1 MRRLL
6 LSASLSILG
15 SLLWAAPSPQLVVE
29 APPELAATAEEVRA
43 IGKGDFTSVLQIT
56 GVVGFTQPIR
66 VVLAPEGS
74 ELARNVPGWVSG
86 YALGSKRVIVL
97 FPARVHSYPDRNLAT
112 LVHHEVAHVLVAQ
125 AARGRPVPRWFNEG
139 VATVAAR
146 EWGLEDRAR
155 YAMGVLGAR
164 PHSTQD
170 LDASFEGNGAQ
181 VTRAYA
187 LSAAFVRFIQRRY
200 GSSAPAMVLDGLARD
215 LTFDDAFYRA
225 TGDSLRQAEQIFFE
239 KEAFWTTWVPFLTS
253 TGALWMA
260 ITILALIAIHRRRVR
275 SRQMLEAWEE
285 EDAAMSI
292 DSLRPT
298 SRNHSNDIVN

>member
-1 MRRLL
+1 MRRLVLSVL
-6 LSASLSILG
+6 LSVLG
-15 SLLWAAPSPQLVVE
+15 TSLWAAPSPQLVID
-29 APPELAATAEEVRA
+29 APPELAATAQEVRA
-43 IGKGDFTSVLQIT
+43 IGQGDFTSVLQIT
-56 GVVGFTQPIR
+56 GVLGFTEPIR

-74 ELARNVPGWVSG
+74 ELARNVPSWVSG
-86 YALGSKRVIVL
+86 YALGTQRVIVL
-97 FPARVHSYPDRNLAT
+97 FPARVHSYPDRNLPT

-164 PHSTQD
+164 PHSTHD
-170 LDASFEGNGAQ
+170 LDASFAGNGAQ

-187 LSAAFVRFIQRRY
+187 LSAALVRFIQRRY
-200 GSSAPAMVLDGLARD
+200 GSSTPAMVLDGLARD
-215 LTFDDAFYRA
+215 LSFDEAFYRA
-225 TGDSLRQAEQIFFE
+225 TGDSLMHAEQIFFE

-285 EDAAMSI
+285 EDGPETFE
-292 DSLRPT
+292 RFQPT
-298 SRNHSNDIVN
+298 DPSHSGDLVN